1 MPKPSNLYRDFVCI
15 YLPVLNSAAY
25 DSRYLYRVA
34 EQYLSS
40 PVLGLPVADRTPERE
55 DIFVAEKAGHE
66 TVSVRGINLHIV
78 VSIKFVFI
86 ETV

>member
-1 MPKPSNLYRDFVCI
+1 MPRPYNPYRHFVCI

-34 EQYLSS
+34 EQYFSS
-40 PVLGLPVADRTPERE
+40 PVLDVPVADRTPERE
-55 DIFVAEKAGHE
+55 DIFVAEKAGHAI
-66 TVSVRGINLHIV
+66 VSVRGMNLHIV
-78 VSIKFVFI
+78 LSIKFIFI